1 MIHSARTLA
10 VLALCFAATAH
21 AQRADTVLLNGKI
34 VTADER
40 GAIHQAVAVRD
51 GRIVALGKSAVVR
64 RLAGKNTR
72 VVDLHGRTVI
82 PGMIDVHM
90 HAIRAGL
97 SYATEVNWLQALRMY
112 TAGSAWFA
120 HDDAR
125 RGALGVGKLADLVVL
140 NKDYLTVPLDEIGGL
155 HSLLTMVGG
164 RVVYAEGDYKTYE

>member
-10 VLALCFAATAH
+10 VPALCFAATAH

-40 GAIHQAVAVRD
+40 GAIHQA
-51 GRIVALGKSAVVR
+51 VALGKSAVVR

-97 SYATEVNWLQALRMY
+97 SYATEVHWLQALRMY